1 MSEADKEEDGGCGL
15 GSLYEP
21 RSKMEEKRRR
31 ERGAAASVSVALVP
45 ITTIS
50 ASPAAAAATTTTTTT
65 LPTVYQR
72 LIGDRV
78 KPTFPLRQVQRIRN
92 KTSFLLRRHTNGD
105 EVLQAEV
112 LRSLSMSKHGRGI
125 KTTLDPKGEKI
136 NKDGTVFMSP
146 RDFSCINIIRK
157 MHKEAKDGKKNYYK
171 ATHKQLRDFGFKFA
185 NGAFTNA
192 NKHHDHHRVIRIRTI
207 QLQYNT

>member
-31 ERGAAASVSVALVP
+31 ERGCKIPNQGTIPGGFFFLIGSINNHREGLFAVVVLKQIASAAASVSVPLLP

-65 LPTVYQR
+65 PPTVYQR

-112 LRSLSMSKHGRGI
+112 HQ
-125 KTTLDPKGEKI
+125 
-136 NKDGTVFMSP
+136 
-146 RDFSCINIIRK
+146 
-157 MHKEAKDGKKNYYK
+157 HK
-171 ATHKQLRDFGFKFA
+171 
-185 NGAFTNA
+185 
-192 NKHHDHHRVIRIRTI
+192 
-207 QLQYNT
+207 

>member
-65 LPTVYQR
+65 TTPPTVYQR

-105 EVLQAEV
+105 EALQAEV
-112 LRSLSMSKHGRGI
+112 HQHM
-125 KTTLDPKGEKI
+125 
-136 NKDGTVFMSP
+136 
-146 RDFSCINIIRK
+146 
-157 MHKEAKDGKKNYYK
+157 
-171 ATHKQLRDFGFKFA
+171 
-185 NGAFTNA
+185 
-192 NKHHDHHRVIRIRTI
+192 
-207 QLQYNT
+207 